1 MIIKDK
7 YMKEYPIYDRI
18 DTYLQIPLIMF
29 YYEEFSYTDILIYS
43 TVYQF
48 CKSDFLNN
56 IIFNETCNVTN
67 AVIADRS
74 GVEQRTVTKTLAH
87 LADLKIITIK
97 KGNSKNR
104 KIIINIDF
112 ISGDVNETGK
122 DAILHR
128 KKQYNERIEK
138 MKKNKNLTYIVLPDS
153 MRLYKDLSVYDTL
166 IYSILYHLLTLEMK
180 KQKEQ
185 NKQIKSI
192 TEVYA
197 HYSLNALTNKIDGN
211 LKTVRK
217 SLNKLKELKII
228 NYTQGNCKYY
238 KISKDFFK
246 PQPEEDNLGYNLR
259 SPNTKNISIKFS
271 DEFDFEDEFNEDDNI
286 FNLKDYSANTD
297 INTNLKEESNYKTQE
312 EDLDEIIE
320 SFELKNWQ

>member
-74 GVEQRTVTKTLAH
+74 GVEQRTVTKILAH

-122 DAILHR
+122 DAILHK
-128 KKQYNERIEK
+128 KKQ
-138 MKKNKNLTYIVLPDS
+138 
-153 MRLYKDLSVYDTL
+153 
-166 IYSILYHLLTLEMK
+166 
-180 KQKEQ
+180 
-185 NKQIKSI
+185 
-192 TEVYA
+192 
-197 HYSLNALTNKIDGN
+197 
-211 LKTVRK
+211 
-217 SLNKLKELKII
+217 
-228 NYTQGNCKYY
+228 
-238 KISKDFFK
+238 
-246 PQPEEDNLGYNLR
+246 
-259 SPNTKNISIKFS
+259 
-271 DEFDFEDEFNEDDNI
+271 
-286 FNLKDYSANTD
+286 
-297 INTNLKEESNYKTQE
+297 
-312 EDLDEIIE
+312 
-320 SFELKNWQ
+320 